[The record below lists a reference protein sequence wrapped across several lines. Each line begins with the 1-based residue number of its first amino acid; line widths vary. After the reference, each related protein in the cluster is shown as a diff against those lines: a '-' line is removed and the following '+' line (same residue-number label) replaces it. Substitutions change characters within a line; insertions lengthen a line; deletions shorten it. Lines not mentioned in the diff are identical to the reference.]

1 MVPVDIYAT
10 GSSGN
15 CARVYGSVIV
25 DLGVPFGR
33 LPLLDVLSAT
43 AVVVTHCHGDHLN
56 PATLA
61 NVLRRRPDLASSV
74 YMCAGTLEAL
84 AASRPDL
91 ARAVPGGNVL
101 AAGGSWTLGTPSGPV
116 KMTCFRAPHDVENV
130 GLVMRGAAGS
140 LVWATDVSD
149 MGECPD
155 GLFDAL
161 CVEGNYE
168 DRVLGDALGSPDRG
182 RAARARRNLRHLGR
196 HGFEEFC
203 RARLAEGGVCY
214 QLHVS
219 GEFGAWSGIA
229 ANAPGKEEE

>member
-1 MVPVDIYAT
+1 MVPVDIYES

-25 DLGVPFGR
+25 DIGVPFSH
-33 LPLLDVLSAT
+33 LPVIDMLSAT
-43 AVVVTHCHGDHLN
+43 AVVVTHCHSDHLN

-61 NVLRRRPDLASSV
+61 NLVRRRPDIASSV
-74 YMCAGTLEAL
+74 YMCASTLDAL
-84 AASRPDL
+84 ASTSPDV
-91 ARAVPGGNVL
+91 ARSVPDRNVL
-101 AAGGSWTLGTPSGPV
+101 SPGGSWVLCTPSGPV
-116 KMTCFRAPHDVENV
+116 EMTCFEAPHDVENV

-149 MGECPD
+149 MGGCPD
-155 GLFDAL
+155 GLFDTL

-168 DRVLGDALGSPDRG
+168 DRALREALSSTDRA

-196 HGFEEFC
+196 HRFEEFC
-203 RARLAEGGVCY
+203 RSHLAVGGTCY

-219 GEFGAWSGIA
+219 SEFGAWSRIA
-229 ANAPGKEEE
+229 ANAPKKEYV